1 MLFERNRIQ
10 YFVIKNNRDA
20 RRLDPIEE
28 SIVETLALAESIAVS
43 AYSQRGSN
51 HQINVSCGCGFART
65 FLETEKSERA
75 FALVTHPVQAAVFAS
90 HRKQH
95 FDSALERPIDEQL
108 GVGFVAVRQIA
119 ANLLNS
125 VQLTHFGQIY
135 LDANSVFW
143 VVFAT
148 RAILPN
154 QFAQPG
160 FFGGTRV
167 FVHATNLASMG
178 FAFALRH
185 DDVILRP
192 LKTKDARQLERLIL
206 GNREW
211 LRPWEATN
219 PYGPNKF
226 DIRQM
231 VRGLIRQRDEHSG
244 LPFIIEYRGQM
255 AGQLNIAN
263 ILYGSVSS
271 AVLGYWI
278 APEFAGKNITPTA
291 VALAVDYLFAELGLH
306 RIEIDIRPEN
316 KASLRVVQKLGF
328 RYEGLKK
335 NFIHINGDWRDH
347 YVFALTSPEVSSGLL
362 NLWRQG
368 RMPIQEYPFD
378 I

>member
-1 MLFERNRIQ
+1 
-10 YFVIKNNRDA
+10 
-20 RRLDPIEE
+20 
-28 SIVETLALAESIAVS
+28 
-43 AYSQRGSN
+43 
-51 HQINVSCGCGFART
+51 
-65 FLETEKSERA
+65 
-75 FALVTHPVQAAVFAS
+75 
-90 HRKQH
+90 
-95 FDSALERPIDEQL
+95 
-108 GVGFVAVRQIA
+108 
-119 ANLLNS
+119 
-125 VQLTHFGQIY
+125 
-135 LDANSVFW
+135 
-143 VVFAT
+143 
-148 RAILPN
+148 
-154 QFAQPG
+154 
-160 FFGGTRV
+160 
-167 FVHATNLASMG
+167 MG

-185 DDVILRP
+185 DEVVLRP
-192 LKTKDARQLERLIL
+192 LKTKDSRELERLIL
-206 GNREW
+206 GNGDW
-211 LRPWEATN
+211 LKPWEATN

-231 VRGLIRQRDEHSG
+231 VRGLIRQRDDQSG
-244 LPFIIEYRGQM
+244 LPFIIEYQGQI

-291 VALAVDYLFAELGLH
+291 VALAVDYLFSEVGLH

-368 RMPIQEYPFD
+368 RMPKQEYPFD